1 MTLKRHHVYIKTVID
16 NFSRY
21 SIYLQ
26 SCYSGM
32 NIYNINILNA
42 KKKDITL
49 FSSAVITEQD
59 AENL

>member
-1 MTLKRHHVYIKTVID
+1 
-16 NFSRY
+16 
-21 SIYLQ
+21 
-26 SCYSGM
+26 M